1 MWRKIFLVFLISFF
15 HFISSAQSAEDIERI
30 LALTGLESP
39 EELDE
44 HEVERLAAYLHR
56 PVRINLATVSSLRAS
71 GLLTPFQVASIADYR
86 VRHGDIMSFTELS
99 AVDGFTDDIART
111 LMPFI
116 SLDGGSPV
124 PQGNDNA
131 CLNSDLAV
139 RGGIKVV
146 ENGYTGGYAA
156 KYRCGFGDGW
166 TISLSASSPYSRNL
180 AVPGVFSGCIC
191 WEPSRRPFKLI
202 VGDFNTRFGQGLVLW
217 NGMSM
222 TGMAKASSFYRS
234 STGLSPTWSFTGS
247 SANTGVGCEFF
258 ASRIRISA
266 LVALP
271 EFRSKGFKATSL
283 LPALNLG
290 WYGRN
295 MYMSVTHCLE
305 YVHADASQREYISDM
320 KTSADV
326 AMTINGTDIFSELAF
341 DWVNAVPAFLA
352 GTRFPVGEDVVMGA
366 HLRYYPAAYNPVRS
380 AAPRS
385 VSKCS
390 NEYGLSLA
398 CDYLPNLKRMTGSLS
413 LDTAFLP
420 ESKEPD
426 RFSVHLKLLA
436 DTEIRVSDSLVAK
449 LRFSERYRTWEQKF
463 KTDFRA
469 DLTWSSGCFSV
480 TGRVNLVKYA
490 DTSFL
495 AYLEG
500 GYKRENLSIY
510 FRQLFF
516 IADNWDDRIYAYERD
531 APGNF
536 TVPAFYGRGMNTAL
550 NVSYR
555 FSRWG
560 RLYVKGTMTSYP
572 FMPSEKKKP
581 GKAELKLQLV
591 FSF

>member
-1 MWRKIFLVFLISFF
+1 
-15 HFISSAQSAEDIERI
+15 
-30 LALTGLESP
+30 
-39 EELDE
+39 
-44 HEVERLAAYLHR
+44 
-56 PVRINLATVSSLRAS
+56 
-71 GLLTPFQVASIADYR
+71 
-86 VRHGDIMSFTELS
+86 MSYAELS
-99 AVDGFTDDIART
+99 SVDGFTDDIVRT
-111 LMPFI
+111 LMSFI
-116 SLDGGSPV
+116 SLDGGNPV
-124 PQGNDNA
+124 TEESNGE
-131 CLNSDLAV
+131 CLISDLAV
-139 RGGIKVV
+139 RGGMKVS

-180 AVPGVFSGCIC
+180 AAPGVFSGCIC

-247 SANTGVGCEFF
+247 SANTGIGCELV

-266 LVALP
+266 SVVVP

-436 DTEIRVSDSLVAK
+436 DTEIKVSDSLVAK
-449 LRFSERYRTWEQKF
+449 LRFSERYRTWGQKF

-510 FRQLFF
+510 LRQLFF

-550 NVSYR
+550 NVSWR

-560 RLYVKGTMTSYP
+560 KLYAKATMTSYP